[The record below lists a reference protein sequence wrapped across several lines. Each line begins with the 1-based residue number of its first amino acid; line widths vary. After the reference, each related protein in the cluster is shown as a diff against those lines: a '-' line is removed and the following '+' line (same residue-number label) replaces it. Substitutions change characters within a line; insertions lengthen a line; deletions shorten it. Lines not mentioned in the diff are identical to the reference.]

1 MPQPPA
7 EGDDVPVSRKEPSM
21 NRLDNKVCLVTGAAS
36 GLGKRIAEVYAAQGG
51 KVVVADLRLDAAEAA
66 AHAIRERG
74 GDALAVA
81 MDVTDE
87 GQVVDGVAKAIAHYG
102 KVDVL
107 VSNAGIQIV
116 NRVTDFAFADWKKML
131 AIHLDGAFLT
141 TRECMKDML
150 ARGQGGA
157 IIYMGSVHSH
167 LASKLKAPYVTAKHG
182 LLGLCR
188 TVAKEGGEHGIR
200 ANVICPGFVRTPLV
214 EKQIPEQA
222 KELGISEDEVV
233 KNVMLKDTVDGEFTT
248 VDDVANVAL
257 TLAAFETNA
266 LTGQSLVVSHGWFM
280 Q

>member
-1 MPQPPA
+1 
-7 EGDDVPVSRKEPSM
+7 M

-36 GLGKRIAEVYAAQGG
+36 GIGKRIAEVYAEHGG
-51 KVVVADLRLDAAEAA
+51 KVVIADLKIDAAEVAA
-66 AHAIRERG
+66 REIRDAG

-87 GQVVDGVAKAIAHYG
+87 QQVVDGVAKTISHYG
-102 KVDVL
+102 RVDVL

-116 NRVTDFAFADWKKML
+116 NRVTDFSFGDWKKML

-141 TRECMKDML
+141 TRECMKDMQV
-150 ARGQGGA
+150 RGEGGA

-167 LASKLKAPYVTAKHG
+167 LASRLKAPYVTAKHG

-214 EKQIPEQA
+214 DKQIPEQA
-222 KELGISEDEVV
+222 KELGISEDDVV